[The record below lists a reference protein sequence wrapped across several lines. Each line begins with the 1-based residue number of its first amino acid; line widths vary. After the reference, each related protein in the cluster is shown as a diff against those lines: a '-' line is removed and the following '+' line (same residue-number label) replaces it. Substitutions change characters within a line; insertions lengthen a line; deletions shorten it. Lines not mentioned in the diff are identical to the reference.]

1 MEMKM
6 KSLEILAAEE
16 MAMAKLVEDALRYVD
31 TRFDDGY
38 GFEVLAMCYS
48 GEEMEALIESLD
60 CAHNWPAIKV
70 ALDTW
75 AEVKTEACNEA
86 RNA

>member
-1 MEMKM
+1 MT
-6 KSLEILAAEE
+6 SLEIIAAEE
-16 MAMAKLVEDALRYVD
+16 MAMAKLVEDALRYAD

-48 GEEMEALIESLD
+48 GKEMETLIESLD
-60 CAHNWPAIKV
+60 CAHNWPAVKV
-70 ALDTW
+70 AIDTW
-75 AEVKTEACNEA
+75 AEVKTEAYSEA